1 MGNILVTCAKTVPLL
16 LREHPAASF
25 GFIGSR
31 TIDKTS
37 GKVEGIANNQ
47 RFRTYVYFAAKKFG
61 QQTFA
66 HFEYPAISGYLLVN
80 RSCEKMKARER
91 EIIKMFSG
99 TYHHLPDIVL

>member
-16 LREHPAASF
+16 LKEHPAASF

-80 RSCEKMKARER
+80 RSCEKTVARER

-99 TYHHLPDIVL
+99 TYYHLPDIVL